1 MFSRRPEMGY
11 PILSIEMGRIA
22 AHKIAI
28 ALARA
33 VIALPVGNA
42 KLPVSVL

>member
-1 MFSRRPEMGY
+1 MGQR
-11 PILSIEMGRIA
+11 IHSIEMGRTA
-22 AHKIAI
+22 AHKIAM

-33 VIALPVGNA
+33 VIALPVGNG